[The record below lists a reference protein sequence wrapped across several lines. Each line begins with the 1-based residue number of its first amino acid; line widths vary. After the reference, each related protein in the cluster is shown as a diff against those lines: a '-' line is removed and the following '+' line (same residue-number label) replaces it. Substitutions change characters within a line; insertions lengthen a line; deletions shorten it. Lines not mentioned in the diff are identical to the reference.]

1 MTGGSDKWL
10 LGASM
15 FSWYEHSDVKI
26 LNGEAPFEL
35 RVRTEPIPN
44 VLKELFPDIQQLIT
58 EAEEKSGVKS
68 HHSSHK
74 TKEDKKKDKKDCS
87 IM

>member
-1 MTGGSDKWL
+1 
-10 LGASM
+10 M
-15 FSWYEHSDVKI
+15 FSWYEQSDVKI

-68 HHSSHK
+68 QGSHK
-74 TKEDKKKDKKDCS
+74 TKEDKKKDKKDCG

>member
-1 MTGGSDKWL
+1 
-10 LGASM
+10 M
-15 FSWYEHSDVKI
+15 FSWYEQSDVKI
-26 LNGEAPFEL
+26 LNGEAAFEL

-68 HHSSHK
+68 ALAHK
-74 TKEDKKKDKKDCS
+74 SGKEKNKEHKKKDKKDCS
-87 IM
+87 IL

>member
-1 MTGGSDKWL
+1 
-10 LGASM
+10 M
-15 FSWYEHSDVKI
+15 FSWYEQSDVKI

-58 EAEEKSGVKS
+58 EAEEKSGVNSRYSKNDN
-68 HHSSHK
+68 
-74 TKEDKKKDKKDCS
+74 TKEKEHKKKDKKDCS